1 MTGAWVLR
9 AEIRR
14 RAYGSGNIFSKKDE
28 KAYYLRMN
36 SQKIL
41 NFVKLIS
48 RNKGILESSDSPMA
62 NDGTEVQII
71 CRLLT

>member
-1 MTGAWVLR
+1 MENDPCLGAPR

-14 RAYGSGNIFSKKDE
+14 RVYELGNIFSKKGE
-28 KAYYLRMN
+28 KAYQLHVN

-48 RNKGILESSDSPMA
+48 CN
-62 NDGTEVQII
+62 
-71 CRLLT
+71 

>member
-1 MTGAWVLR
+1 MTDAWALR

-48 RNKGILESSDSPMA
+48 CNWVILEASDSPP
-62 NDGTEVQII
+62 GE
-71 CRLLT
+71 